1 MVGTNINFNIK
12 LNSFMIDKLIISLLV
27 LIFISTSV
35 LAQKPKTNT
44 KTPTQQSNA
53 EKMGYAR
60 TNKYWGPGTYYCFAP
75 GVPMAKMVNTQ
86 ESAMR
91 DFTGLSREDCYKEL
105 TKQGF
110 VAVPAKEVEKW
121 FNENKSKDKEF
132 FYSPDKSY
140 ILKPNF
146 RDMYHSE
153 EKDYMPYATDGIE
166 RYVLVP
172 KQDSLKVI
180 EMAWQFLRDIYNMKA
195 IMSSFGSTFKK
206 ADPKAYPIQQ
216 AGASGWASM
225 RAGVFVLKMVDGKAK
240 GYYERVEDIVRRTI
254 GNPEF
259 DLRILGTETDF
270 GYSMRVNL
278 QKEGYVVHYTV
289 VAITI
294 NNLEPGDNWTS
305 RHKIIA
311 AEFNAG
317 LKGEKTAVDAYKK
330 APVPIVL
337 EDLDKVLHLK

>member
-1 MVGTNINFNIK
+1 MTK
-12 LNSFMIDKLIISLLV
+12 KIISSFLV
-27 LIFISTSV
+27 LIFIGTSAW
-35 LAQKPKTNT
+35 AQKKTNT
-44 KTPTQQSNA
+44 KTTSTALSNA

-75 GVPMAKMVNTQ
+75 GVPIAKMVNTQ

-91 DFTGLSREDCYKEL
+91 DFTGISREDCYKEL
-105 TKQGF
+105 AKQGF

-153 EKDYMPYATDGIE
+153 EKGYMPYATDGVE
-166 RYVLVP
+166 RFVLVP

-180 EMAWQFLRDIYNMKA
+180 EMAWQFLRDLYNMKV

-206 ADPKAYPIQQ
+206 ADPKAYPIEQ

-225 RAGVFVLKMVDGKAK
+225 RAGTFVLKMVDGKAK
-240 GYYERVEDIVRRTI
+240 GYYERIEDIVRRTI
-254 GNPEF
+254 GKPEF

-270 GYSMRVNL
+270 GYSMRVDL

-289 VAITI
+289 VALTL
-294 NNLEPGDNWTS
+294 NNLEPGDNWKS
-305 RHKIIA
+305 RHKILVD
-311 AEFNAG
+311 EFNMG
-317 LKGEKTAVDAYKK
+317 VKGEKTAVDAYKK
-330 APVPIVL
+330 APVPVVL

>member
-1 MVGTNINFNIK
+1 MVQ
-12 LNSFMIDKLIISLLV
+12 KLIFSLLV

-35 LAQKPKTNT
+35 WSQKPKTNT
-44 KTPTQQSNA
+44 KTTTGKSNA

-75 GVPMAKMVNTQ
+75 GVPMAKMVNNQ

-91 DFTGLSREDCYKEL
+91 DLTGLSREDCYKEL
-105 TKQGF
+105 AKQGF
-110 VAVPAKEVEKW
+110 VAVPPKEVEKW

-146 RDMYHSE
+146 RDMYNSQT
-153 EKDYMPYATDGIE
+153 KDYLPYSTDGVE
-166 RYVLVP
+166 RFILVP
-172 KQDSLKVI
+172 KQDSLKVL
-180 EMAWQFLRDIYNMKA
+180 EMAWQFLRDIYNMKV
-195 IMSSFGSTFKK
+195 IMASFGSTFKK

-225 RAGVFVLKMVDGKAK
+225 RAGSFVLKMVDGKAK
-240 GYYERVEDIVRRTI
+240 GYYERIEDIVRRTI

-259 DLRILGTETDF
+259 DLRILATETDF

-289 VAITI
+289 VAITL
-294 NNLEPGDNWTS
+294 NNLEPGDNWKS
-305 RHKIIA
+305 RHKILVD
-311 AEFNAG
+311 EFNMG

-330 APVPIVL
+330 APVPVVL
-337 EDLDKVLHLK
+337 EDLDKVLHIK

>member
-1 MVGTNINFNIK
+1 MTN
-12 LNSFMIDKLIISLLV
+12 KLIFTLLA
-27 LIFISTSV
+27 LMFIGTSAW
-35 LAQKPKTNT
+35 AQKKDNT
-44 KTPTQQSNA
+44 KTTTAGKSNA

-75 GVPMAKMVNTQ
+75 GAPVAKMVNTQ

-91 DFTGLSREDCYKEL
+91 DLTGISREDCYKEL
-105 TKQGF
+105 AKQGF
-110 VAVPAKEVEKW
+110 VAVPPKEVEKW

-146 RDMYHSE
+146 RDMYNSQT
-153 EKDYMPYATDGIE
+153 KDYLPYSTDGVE
-166 RYVLVP
+166 RYILIP

-180 EMAWQFLRDIYNMKA
+180 EMAWQFLRDVYNMKV
-195 IMSSFGSTFKK
+195 IMSSFSSTFKK
-206 ADPKAYPIQQ
+206 ADPKAYPIEQ

-225 RAGVFVLKMVDGKAK
+225 RAGSFVLKMVDGKAK
-240 GYYERVEDIVRRTI
+240 GYYERIEDIVRRTI

-289 VAITI
+289 VAITM
-294 NNLEPGDNWTS
+294 NNLAPAENWTTK
-305 RHKIIA
+305 HKELVT
-311 AEFNAG
+311 EFNMG

-330 APVPIVL
+330 APVPVVL
-337 EDLDKVLHLK
+337 EDLEKVLHITK